1 MLTGCDKI
9 KGIFGDD
16 SKSNK
21 EKTEVTGENQKDLNK
36 SGEDLNKS
44 GEDLNKSGGDLTKKE
59 EELKKKELEL
69 KEEELRIK
77 EEELQKRKERE
88 YEPPSNRKSNR
99 DYGVPGY
106 YPEGST
112 RYLTYS
118 DIAGKTKWQLSVMR
132 NEIYARHGYIFRKN
146 VDIKRHFESQSWYV
160 PRYYY
165 VDHLLT
171 DVEKYNIAFI
181 KRYE

>member
-1 MLTGCDKI
+1 MKKSLILLIFIFLIMLTGCDKI

-16 SKSNK
+16 SKSNN
-21 EKTEVTGENQKDLNK
+21 EKTEVTVENQKDLNK
-36 SGEDLNKS
+36 SGE
-44 GEDLNKSGGDLTKKE
+44 DLTKKE

-146 VDIKRHFESQSWYV
+146 IDIKRHFESQSWYV